1 MPHPDVHALSS
12 HNSTQRLIALGG
24 IAALASLAVQ
34 IIVPALPLIAQGI
47 GATARDAQLIIPVY
61 SAGLALGQLIW
72 GPLADRHGRR
82 PVLLLGL
89 IIFLCGTLCCACAP
103 NLLVLLIGRGAQSI
117 GAAATVAAARVMAT
131 DRAPAGHV
139 AAPLAVLTSVALV
152 SPAVAPVVGGA
163 LVGLV
168 GWRAL
173 FLILGVAISAAIVIA
188 WPMLPES
195 RPVMSLSGPVVRV
208 AHGYRAVLRDVHYL
222 RLALSSALIAG
233 GFQLF
238 LAVSPFLF
246 ANAGLNTAQAGMCYS
261 AVACAIILGTLAVP
275 RLMRWRPHLAA
286 QCGAIT
292 LAVGAAVTLMVGSLG
307 ISLAGLLTGMICIAL
322 GAGLTGPTF
331 MAEAIEGQRRQFST
345 AIGLYGAVQTGGAA
359 IIATIVV
366 RFSSH
371 QVSIATT
378 GLLVALALL
387 LRNAPTLILPW
398 RQV

>member
-1 MPHPDVHALSS
+1 M
-12 HNSTQRLIALGG
+12 
-24 IAALASLAVQ
+24 ASLAVQ
-34 IIVPALPLIAQGI
+34 IIVPALPTIAQGI
-47 GATARDAQLIIPVY
+47 SASAKDAQLIIAVY

-89 IIFLCGTLCCACAP
+89 MIFLAGTLCCAWAP
-103 NLLVLLIGRGAQSI
+103 DLLVLLIGRAAQSI
-117 GAAATVAAARVMAT
+117 GASATVAAARVMAT
-131 DRAPAGHV
+131 DRAPAGRA

-152 SPAVAPVVGGA
+152 SPAVAPVVGGG

-173 FLILGVAISAAIVIA
+173 FLILGVAIAIAVVMA
-188 WPMLPES
+188 WHLLPES
-195 RPVMSLSGPVVRV
+195 RPSLPTSAPKISI
-208 AHGYRAVLRDVHYL
+208 AQGYRMVLKDAHYL

-246 ANAGLNTAQAGMCYS
+246 ASAGLNTTQAGLCYS

-275 RLMRWRPHLAA
+275 RLMRWRSDMATR
-286 QCGAIT
+286 CGSIT
-292 LAVGAAVTLMVGSLG
+292 LAFGAAVTLAVGTLS
-307 ISLAGLLTGMICIAL
+307 ISLAGLLTGMILVAL

-331 MAEAIEGQRRQFST
+331 MAEAVEGQRRQFST

-359 IIATIVV
+359 IIATTVV
-366 RFSSH
+366 RVSSH
-371 QVSIATT
+371 QVSIAIT

-387 LRNAPTLILPW
+387 LRQCPSWLLPE
-398 RQV
+398 RCT